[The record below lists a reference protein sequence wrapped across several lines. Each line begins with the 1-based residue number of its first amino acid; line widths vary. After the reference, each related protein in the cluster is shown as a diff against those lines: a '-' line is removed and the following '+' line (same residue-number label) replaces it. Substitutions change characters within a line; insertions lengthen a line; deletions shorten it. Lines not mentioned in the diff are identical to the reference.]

1 MKLKNIFQR
10 KENKYTLS
18 MDTYTLLRN
27 YLEPYMAED
36 DYGLHTIVSIYF
48 DTADYALIRQSI
60 QKPVYKEKFR
70 LRSYGVPTIQQPVF
84 LELKKKVKGIVYKR
98 RLSMDYGQAI
108 GYLQNPNSFSPQTF
122 QDRQIKQEVDWLYAK
137 KNLSPK
143 TVIAYDRRALAA
155 REEDLS
161 DFRITFDFN
170 IRYRTTHFNLLDG
183 DFGER
188 VAPEIDVLMEVKA
201 LGAYPLWFSE
211 ILAELSIY
219 KCSFSKYAQV
229 YQRYLIKEEFSHVI

>member
-1 MKLKNIFQR
+1 MKLKNVFQR

-18 MDTYTLLRN
+18 MDTYTLLRS
-27 YLEPYMAED
+27 YLEPYMTED
-36 DYGLHTIVSIYF
+36 EYGLHTIVSIYF
-48 DTADYALIRQSI
+48 DMADYALIRQSI
-60 QKPVYKEKFR
+60 LKPVYKEKFR
-70 LRSYGVPTIQQPVF
+70 LRSYGVPTADQTVF

-98 RLSMDYGQAI
+98 RLALEYGQAM
-108 GYLQNPNSFSPQTF
+108 GYLQNPNCLSPKTF
-122 QDRQIKQEVDWLYAK
+122 RDRQIKQEIDWLYAK
-137 KNLSPK
+137 KHLSPK
-143 TVIAYDRRALAA
+143 VVIAYDRRALAA
-155 REEDLS
+155 RDEDLS

-170 IRYRTTHFNLLDG
+170 IRYRTDHFNLSDG

-211 ILAELSIY
+211 LLSELSIY

-229 YQRYLIKEEFSHVI
+229 YQRYLFEEEFSHVI